1 MISQNSTIGFIGL
14 GAMGQL
20 MARRLLT
27 SGFKLIVYDHTSR
40 KASALVA
47 DGAMATPTF
56 ASLQGNQTSSSHA
69 SPTTRRF

>member
-40 KASALVA
+40 KRLPSL
-47 DGAMATPTF
+47 PTARWRLPAF
-56 ASLQGNQTSSSHA
+56 ASFRGNPTSSSHA
-69 SPTTRRF
+69 CPTTRRF

>member
-1 MISQNSTIGFIGL
+1 MISENSTIGFIGL

-27 SGFKLIVYDHTSR
+27 SGFKLVVYDHTSR

-47 DGAMATPTF
+47 DGARRLRAF
-56 ASLQGNQTSSSHA
+56 ASSQGNPTSSSHA
-69 SPTTRRF
+69 CPTTRRF